1 MHLIS
6 ISKNLNCSLKASI
19 KSLSMKSGDFSMVEL
34 IDDFSE
40 WLNME
45 YVTNPL
51 DGSFDQMIGMKTSP
65 IQLKYHT
72 PMVNAFLDV
81 FRPPESIR
89 LEQLFSL
96 AMMRYEAVKMRS
108 VTGLQYAIDKN
119 VRIKM
124 AVSFSPITIILSKG
138 GSFDE
143 QQPTLIAQ
151 LAQLNINTV
160 EEPKDF
166 TFLLD
171 EVFVVLQ
178 RVYVIFTKLLL
189 NRIHVMCLSLVT
201 LKICFSWLTRRERRC
216 LRRLT

>member
-1 MHLIS
+1 
-6 ISKNLNCSLKASI
+6 
-19 KSLSMKSGDFSMVEL
+19 MKSGDFSMVEL
-34 IDDFSE
+34 IDDSSE

-51 DGSFDQMIGMKTSP
+51 DSSFDQIIGMKTSP
-65 IQLKYHT
+65 IRLKYHT

-89 LEQLFSL
+89 LEQLFSV

-108 VTGLQYAIDKN
+108 MTGLQYAIDKN

-124 AVSFSPITIILSKG
+124 DVSFSPITVVLSKG

-143 QQPTLIAQ
+143 QQPTLIVQ
-151 LAQLNINTV
+151 LAQLNINTI

-171 EVFVVLQ
+171 KVLL
-178 RVYVIFTKLLL
+178 FTELLFF
-189 NRIHVMCLSLVT
+189 ICL
-201 LKICFSWLTRRERRC
+201 
-216 LRRLT
+216 LRFLPRW